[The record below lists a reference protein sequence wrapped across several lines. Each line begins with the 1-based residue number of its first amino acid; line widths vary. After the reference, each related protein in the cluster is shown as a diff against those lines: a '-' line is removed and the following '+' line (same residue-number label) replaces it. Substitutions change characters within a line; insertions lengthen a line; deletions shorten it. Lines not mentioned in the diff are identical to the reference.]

1 MRSLVSDKG
10 PSSHPTTRPD
20 WCRLLGRDARGADT
34 LRRQAMRA
42 NPRPQWLDNRDRQ
55 GGALRREV
63 GPCIRER
70 TGDLRLV
77 AIGSPV

>member
-1 MRSLVSDKG
+1 
-10 PSSHPTTRPD
+10 
-20 WCRLLGRDARGADT
+20 
-34 LRRQAMRA
+34 MRA